1 VVIDERKSNSKCK
14 AKRTDALAVGEAR
27 GMTFRPFTADF
38 GGRQV
43 RVATYEEPDGKLEQY
58 LVIAPGTRADE

>member
-14 AKRTDALAVGEAR
+14 AKRPDALAVGEAR
-27 GMTFRPFTADF
+27 GMTFRSFTADF

-43 RVATYEEPDGKLEQY
+43 QVATYEEPDGKLEQ
-58 LVIAPGTRADE
+58 